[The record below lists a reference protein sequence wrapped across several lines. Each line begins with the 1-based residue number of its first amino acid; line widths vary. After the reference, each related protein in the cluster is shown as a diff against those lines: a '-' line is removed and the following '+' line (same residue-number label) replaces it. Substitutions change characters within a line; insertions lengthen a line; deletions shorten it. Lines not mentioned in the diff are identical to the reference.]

1 VSGVPGAH
9 ISGGVAGVSAHEAVG
24 ALREVGATIA
34 SLLPWQ
40 AATES
45 NTLEGV
51 PGRVQPLPNGERPC
65 KLQRFGSGW
74 GGHTLCA
81 RRYANHGNRG
91 ETRRGLA
98 LSYGISSD
106 YSFDEAV
113 AQQMGASVLAMDPTV
128 KHKTD
133 LAERVT
139 FMPWGAPSAGAPSTW
154 PAQGPAWLAQRLGS
168 RLRVLKMDCEGCEF
182 QMWKGATAEFF
193 AQLDQLALE
202 VHLSRTFLNNSATLL
217 DYGRFLAALKRA
229 NLHLAHAELTACAP
243 KDEATGLLPELRATG
258 YRPKWEAPPSW
269 ANAPELHC
277 ENLLFVRPRNRRR
290 GSAQAL
296 NDTAAPAR

>member
-1 VSGVPGAH
+1 VQAAGGVQVASSPTSFNTPHGRVVSHFWDKHAPAWPRSLVERIGIQARARGAAGCP
-9 ISGGVAGVSAHEAVG
+9 SLSTRDCGGDGCVAGVSAHEAVG

-106 YSFDEAV
+106 YSFDEADARSSSCGRCDQCEV
-113 AQQMGASVLAMDPTV
+113 KLVMSGKVVMRHSMVVVLTV
-128 KHKTD
+128 K
-133 LAERVT
+133 V
-139 FMPWGAPSAGAPSTW
+139 
-154 PAQGPAWLAQRLGS
+154 QR
-168 RLRVLKMDCEGCEF
+168 
-182 QMWKGATAEFF
+182 
-193 AQLDQLALE
+193 
-202 VHLSRTFLNNSATLL
+202 
-217 DYGRFLAALKRA
+217 
-229 NLHLAHAELTACAP
+229 
-243 KDEATGLLPELRATG
+243 
-258 YRPKWEAPPSW
+258 
-269 ANAPELHC
+269 
-277 ENLLFVRPRNRRR
+277 
-290 GSAQAL
+290 
-296 NDTAAPAR
+296 